1 MIDDALSPM
10 MHYQNGEDKV
20 KEEAMIGQDEKKRN
34 GVDVVVKGTSK
45 WNVLCIIMKKR
56 MIIIGG
62 TQLMMKN
69 VPRVQVSEA
78 SKATC
83 DYLYQYK

>member
-1 MIDDALSPM
+1 LVGMKRRDD
-10 MHYQNGEDKV
+10 
-20 KEEAMIGQDEKKRN
+20 
-34 GVDVVVKGTSK
+34 VDVVVKGTSQ
-45 WNVLCIIMKKR
+45 WNVLYMIMKKR

-78 SKATC
+78 SKAMC